1 MTTLFVSDL
10 HLDASHPEI
19 AEQFLE
25 FLEQRGKDCR
35 ALYILGDL
43 FEYWLGDD
51 DPDPEKRSVVRALKQ
66 LSSRVPIYFMRGNRD
81 FTAGKRFAKDAG
93 VTILD
98 DPFLADVEGKE
109 VLLSHGDLL
118 CTDDHQY
125 QRYRKR
131 VNNPW
136 IKALL
141 LAGPLSFRTWLANRG
156 RKRSQRV
163 SAGKSL
169 VLMDVNQDAVENMMQ
184 QHNVTTLIHGHTHRP
199 NVHQFESAG
208 QSKTRI
214 VLGDWYEQGSVLR
227 WEDDGSFE
235 LETLVRN

>member
-1 MTTLFVSDL
+1 MTTLFISDL

-19 AEQFLE
+19 AGQFLE
-25 FLEQRGKDCR
+25 FLEHRGRDCR

-51 DPDPEKRSVVRALKQ
+51 DPDPEKRAVIGALKG
-66 LSSRVPIYFMRGNRD
+66 LSTNVPIFFIRGNRD
-81 FTAGKRFAKDAG
+81 FLVGQRFAADAG
-93 VTILD
+93 VTLLD
-98 DPFLADVEGKE
+98 DPHLTNIQGHN

-125 QRYRKR
+125 QRYRER
-131 VNNPW
+131 VNKPW

-156 RKRSQRV
+156 RKRSRRV
-163 SAGKSL
+163 SAGKSE
-169 VLMDVNQDAVENMMQ
+169 VLMDVNQGAVEQMMQ
-184 QHNVTTLIHGHTHRP
+184 LHSVATLIHGHTHRP
-199 NVHQFESAG
+199 DIHEFTSSGET
-208 QSKTRI
+208 KTRI
-214 VLGDWYEQGSVLR
+214 VLGDWYQQGSVLR

-235 LETLVRN
+235 LESLARS